1 MPKILLVEDDQFIA
15 QLYSEKFSKFHY
27 ETEVVRDGFEALE
40 ILKKYKPDLILLDI
54 VMPKMD
60 GFEFLAHIK
69 RDDLLKKILVLMFT
83 NLSDK
88 ADIEKAKSLG
98 AESYIIKS
106 HFTPAEV
113 VDRVNILLK
122 RKSH

>member
-27 ETEVVRDGFEALE
+27 EIEVVRDGFEALE

-69 RDDLLKKILVLMFT
+69 RDDLLKKISVLMFT